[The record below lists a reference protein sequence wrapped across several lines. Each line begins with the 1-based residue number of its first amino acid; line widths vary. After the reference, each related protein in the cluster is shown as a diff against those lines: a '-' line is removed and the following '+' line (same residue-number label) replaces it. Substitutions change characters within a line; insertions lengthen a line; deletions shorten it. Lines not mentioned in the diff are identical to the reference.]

1 MNMVN
6 IIMTSYNGEKYIK
19 EQIESIQNSHY
30 KNWNLWIFDD
40 GSTDS
45 TRQIVDAFER
55 QDSNR
60 IHFIINDKNKGVTR
74 NFLEGI
80 TFLKREFY
88 NYTESNEGS
97 KHDYFMFC
105 DQDDVWMPDKI
116 EKTLKFIKKAE
127 KTHGSDT
134 VLAVFTDALVVDS
147 KLVPINQSFYKSSKL
162 NINNVDLPHLLME
175 NKMIGCTIMFNFA
188 LFDKINKLPEVV
200 RYHDW
205 WIALI
210 AAAFGHIS
218 FLPEPTL
225 YYRQHGNNVVGNQNF
240 LSYVKNRVSS
250 LRKQKEILEST
261 IIQGREFY
269 RIYQKELT
277 LPKKRQVSVFANLG
291 QESWLKKRY
300 LVLKYGY
307 TKTGFVRNTGLLLLI

>member
-1 MNMVN
+1 
-6 IIMTSYNGEKYIK
+6 IMTSYNGEKYIK

-45 TRQIVDAFER
+45 TRQIVEAFER

-60 IHFIINDKNKGVTR
+60 IHFKINDKNKGVTR

-80 TFLKREFY
+80 IFLKREFY
-88 NYTESNEGS
+88 NYTESNEDA

-116 EKTLKFIKKAE
+116 ERTLKFIKKAE

-134 VLAVFTDALVVDS
+134 VLA
-147 KLVPINQSFYKSSKL
+147 
-162 NINNVDLPHLLME
+162 
-175 NKMIGCTIMFNFA
+175 A

-277 LPKKRQVSVFANLG
+277 LPKKRQVSVFAMHVINFI
-291 QESWLKKRY
+291 
-300 LVLKYGY
+300 
-307 TKTGFVRNTGLLLLI
+307 FVNKNTI